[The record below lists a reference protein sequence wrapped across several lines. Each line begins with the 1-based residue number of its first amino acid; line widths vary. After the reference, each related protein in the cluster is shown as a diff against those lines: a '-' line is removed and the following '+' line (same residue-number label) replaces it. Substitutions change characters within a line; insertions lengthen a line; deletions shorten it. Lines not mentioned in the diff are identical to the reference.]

1 MQTITIHH
9 LENTKDEFTVSQNK
23 ESVTLPICYD
33 LYIKEIQ
40 KPFMEGLRWY
50 LEKFLDYPYEPETDR
65 AEYVKAALKN
75 WGQDVFSKLNLE
87 EHIDSDYQNL
97 KLQIQSNKP
106 LILSLPWE
114 ALTDQAGKCLGHFCH
129 IERRAGKIS
138 NSLSIVKKLPND
150 QINILMVTAR
160 PEGEDIGRIHFRASS
175 RPLLELIEKLDLPVN
190 MQILRPPTF
199 DELETHLAE
208 HPNFY
213 HILHFDG
220 HGAYTDELEGH
231 KDFENFE
238 GKIGVLAFENDD
250 CKSKYIHAE
259 RLGQTLQEYQIPV
272 VLLDACQTAMIDK
285 NSAHPFASVAAA
297 LVNNGIP
304 NVLAT
309 SFSIKVDASREF
321 FPAFY
326 EKLFESG
333 SIDQAVIAG
342 RSQMINQPERV
353 CSRGR
358 FALEDWLVPVLYS
371 QNPTDFSFVKS
382 AKSEDKIKISLP
394 KEVLQALSRQHSL
407 IGRDDELLD
416 LERFL
421 RTEAPAAVISG
432 LGGVGKT
439 TLAAGFL
446 KWLSDTQG
454 LFHEPF
460 WFAFQGIQSTEYVFN
475 RMGEKLISSDFPTFS
490 TDQKIE
496 KLTEKLKQSQYIIVW
511 DNFESVQG
519 VEGTSVNAKLSE
531 KDQQFLKQ
539 FLQKLNGGLSKV
551 IITSRSPEKWL
562 ENQVEQG
569 GLRGLDGDER
579 WEFCETILKELG
591 LTINQEDPD
600 LKKLMDMLHG
610 HPLSMRV
617 ILPKLEK
624 MSVKDVIS
632 QIGEVSLNDSN
643 DENELQNRLYNILA
657 FIEKG
662 LPENMKPLLIPL
674 GMHQDFVMKSYF
686 ENIVEQVDF
695 EQAKNVSNFF
705 KILSQAGLIFEL
717 PEAKTCFELHPNLT
731 GFIRNRVF
739 KGISSE
745 IFDKL
750 IKAFVHVIGSL
761 AEDLALKELYE
772 QRAWF
777 DLYGSTFH
785 YAWEQTEC
793 LGLLAYE
800 SVLVQ
805 VMGLFTLNSHD
816 FNTAKGWYQKLAEL
830 AKRSGNKEIEA
841 MAYHQLGVIAQAQ
854 RECAI
859 VEKWN
864 RKSLRINKKHGN
876 DCDVAGNYHQLGWIA
891 EEQRDF
897 KKAEKW
903 CRKSIKLLENQDDK
917 DGAATAYHQMGIILQ
932 EQKDFEKA
940 EEWYHK
946 ALKTY
951 EKQGNQ
957 HNVAMTYHQ
966 LGKNAQEQRD
976 LKKAEKWYRKSIK
989 LSENQSDEDGAAI
1002 TYHQMGIFSQEQRD
1016 FDKAEEWYHKALK
1029 ISEKQ
1034 GDENLAAQTYHQL
1047 GRTTQEQRDFESAEK
1062 WFLKSLKIKEKR
1074 SNKHGAALT
1083 YNQMGII
1090 LAEKRDFESAEKWFL
1105 KSLKIH
1111 KNQGNEHGV
1120 ALAYHSLGHIEQEQ
1134 RNFKMAEKWYHKSL
1148 KIKEK
1153 QNDEYGAALTYH
1165 NLGNIEQEQRNFESA
1180 EKWYLKALKVS
1191 EKQGDKHSSA
1201 ITYLN
1206 LGKLSGLQEK
1216 YDEFGKWCIKALI
1229 IFNKKNDPHYT
1240 KMAENHFMII
1250 YGIANLE
1257 TQQRMKEMW
1266 ENEIGA
1272 WPLSEL

>member
-9 LENTKDEFTVSQNK
+9 LENTKDQFTVSQNK
-23 ESVTLPICYD
+23 KAVTLPICYD

-87 EHIDSDYQNL
+87 EYIDSNYQNL
-97 KLQIQSNKP
+97 KLQIQSNDP

-129 IERRAGKIS
+129 IERKVDKIIKP
-138 NSLSIVKKLPND
+138 LSIVKKLPND

-160 PEGEDIGRIHFRASS
+160 PQDAGRIHFRASS
-175 RPLLELIEKLDLPVN
+175 RPLLELIEKYDLPVN
-190 MQILRPPTF
+190 LQILRPATI
-199 DELETHLAE
+199 DSLKKHLKE
-208 HPNFY
+208 NPNFY

-220 HGAYTDELEGH
+220 HGKYTDE
-231 KDFENFE
+231 FEE
-238 GKIGVLAFENDD
+238 VAGKIAVLAFENDN
-250 CKSKYIHAE
+250 CKSEFIEAE
-259 RLGQTLQEYQIPV
+259 YFAQMLQKYQIPV

-358 FALEDWLVPVLYS
+358 FTLEDWLVPVLYS
-371 QNPTDFSFVKS
+371 QKPTDFSFVKS
-382 AKSEDKIKISLP
+382 VKSEDKIKISLP

-416 LERFL
+416 LERFFL
-421 RTEAPAAVISG
+421 KDAPAVVISG

-475 RMGEKLISSDFPTFS
+475 RMGEKLISSDFPIFS

-496 KLTEKLKQSQYIIVW
+496 QLTEKLKQSQYIIVW

-519 VEGTSVNAKLSE
+519 IEGTSVSAKLSV

-551 IITSRSPEKWL
+551 IITSRNPEKWL

-569 GLRGLDGDER
+569 SLKGLDGDER

-624 MSVKDVIS
+624 MSAKDVIS
-632 QIGEVSLNDSN
+632 QIGEISLNDSN

-674 GMHQDFVMKSYF
+674 GMHQDFVMEQNFK
-686 ENIVEQVDF
+686 ILVEQVDS
-695 EQAKNVSNFF
+695 EQAENVSVFF
-705 KILSQAGLIFEL
+705 NTLAQAGLIYEL
-717 PEAKTCFELHPNLT
+717 SEAKGCFELHPVLT
-731 GFIRNRVF
+731 GFIRARLF
-739 KGISSE
+739 KRISSDE
-745 IFDKL
+745 FDKWA
-750 IKAFVHVIGSL
+750 KSFVDVLGIIAEEL
-761 AEDLALKELYE
+761 APKELHE
-772 QRAWF
+772 QRF
-777 DLYGSTFH
+777 MFYLYGTAFH
-785 YAWEQTEC
+785 YALEQAER
-793 LGLLAYE
+793 LKILVNVSALL
-800 SVLVQ
+800 Q
-805 VMGLFTLNSHD
+805 VMGSFAQRHHD
-816 FNTAKGWYQKLAEL
+816 FNRARDWYQRWWEFE
-830 AKRSGNKEIEA
+830 KRRKNKEGEA
-841 MAYHQLGVIAQAQ
+841 AAYHQLGRIA
-854 RECAI
+854 
-859 VEKWN
+859 
-864 RKSLRINKKHGN
+864 
-876 DCDVAGNYHQLGWIA
+876 
-891 EEQRDF
+891 
-897 KKAEKW
+897 
-903 CRKSIKLLENQDDK
+903 
-917 DGAATAYHQMGIILQ
+917 
-932 EQKDFEKA
+932 
-940 EEWYHK
+940 
-946 ALKTY
+946 
-951 EKQGNQ
+951 
-957 HNVAMTYHQ
+957 
-966 LGKNAQEQRD
+966 
-976 LKKAEKWYRKSIK
+976 
-989 LSENQSDEDGAAI
+989 
-1002 TYHQMGIFSQEQRD
+1002 
-1016 FDKAEEWYHKALK
+1016 
-1029 ISEKQ
+1029 
-1034 GDENLAAQTYHQL
+1034 
-1047 GRTTQEQRDFESAEK
+1047 QEQRDFENAEK
-1062 WFLKSLKIKEKR
+1062 YYRNALKIFEK
-1074 SNKHGAALT
+1074 L
-1083 YNQMGII
+1083 
-1090 LAEKRDFESAEKWFL
+1090 
-1105 KSLKIH
+1105 
-1111 KNQGNEHGV
+1111 GNEQG
-1120 ALAYHSLGHIEQEQ
+1120 AGSIYHQLGRI
-1134 RNFKMAEKWYHKSL
+1134 A
-1148 KIKEK
+1148 
-1153 QNDEYGAALTYH
+1153 
-1165 NLGNIEQEQRNFESA
+1165 QEQRNFESA
-1180 EKWYLKALKVS
+1180 EKYYCKSLEIKEKQDNECGAAITYGQLGIILQEQRNFESAKKWHLKSLKID
-1191 EKQGDKHSSA
+1191 EKQGNKHSVANTYNWLGKIAYEQRKFESA
-1201 ITYLN
+1201 KKCYHKSLEIYEKHDNKHGAAQSYHN
-1206 LGKLSGLQEK
+1206 LGAIARIQRDFESAEKWCHKSLEIRETQGDERSAATTYVQLGNLAGLQEK
-1216 YDEFGKWCIKALI
+1216 YDESGKWYIKALI
-1229 IFNKKNDPHYT
+1229 VFNKYNNPYSAKIT
-1240 KMAENHFMII
+1240 ENNFMIA
-1250 YGIANLE
+1250 YKNADPK